1 MFKLGL
7 CSVTFREKPVEEII
21 EIAAQQ
27 GLEGIEWGADVHVK
41 PDSPAEY
48 VAVVAGK
55 CRSAGL
61 AVPSYGSYF
70 DVLEHQPV
78 DFTPIVEKAA
88 LLGAGVIRVWG
99 GWVRPEVVTDEQFE
113 KITSTSRRIAAM
125 AEEADIRVAFEFHDH
140 TPTEGGD
147 NVLKVLEGAHHPNLY
162 TYYQLIRPNEYDW
175 NLENL
180 EKIYP
185 RLAYVHVQAND
196 GEKNLP
202 LEHFKEVWKEIL
214 IRLKKQRY
222 DGWLFFEFN
231 KDNSVEQLA
240 EDIRLM
246 KSLMA

>member
-1 MFKLGL
+1 
-7 CSVTFREKPVEEII
+7 
-21 EIAAQQ
+21 
-27 GLEGIEWGADVHVK
+27 
-41 PDSPAEY
+41 
-48 VAVVAGK
+48 
-55 CRSAGL
+55 
-61 AVPSYGSYF
+61 
-70 DVLEHQPV
+70 
-78 DFTPIVEKAA
+78 
-88 LLGAGVIRVWG
+88 
-99 GWVRPEVVTDEQFE
+99 
-113 KITSTSRRIAAM
+113 M

-246 KSLMA
+246 KSLMV